1 MEYLVL
7 DVGGSAI
14 KYALMNDELEFLEKG
29 QVPTPKTSLE
39 DFKKEIQSLYQKYQ
53 ERVDGI
59 AMSLPGLIN
68 KKTNKMQ
75 IPGAL
80 LYNQN
85 VDILKELKS
94 VTTNRLTIENDA
106 KCAAL
111 CEVVYGSLKDSQVG
125 AVCII
130 GTGIGGGVTI
140 GDQVF
145 TCSGLSLQA
154 SAHRKVLIPRHF
166 FRKNIHLTIIS
177 NYLRIPEF

>member
-29 QVPTPKTSLE
+29 RVPTPKTSLE
-39 DFKKEIQSLYQKYQ
+39 DFKKEVQNLYQKYQ

-59 AMSLPGLIN
+59 AMTLPGLIN

-80 LYNQN
+80 LYNQD

-94 VTTNRLTIENDA
+94 VTTDRLTIENDA
-106 KCAAL
+106 KCAAIA
-111 CEVVYGSLKDSQVG
+111 ENKIGALKDYSRSVFLTL
-125 AVCII
+125 
-130 GTGIGGGVTI
+130 GTGIGGAVIINNKLLDMGELPGCEFI
-140 GDQVF
+140 NR
-145 TCSGLSLQA
+145 LE
-154 SAHRKVLIPRHF
+154 KE
-166 FRKNIHLTIIS
+166 FRL
-177 NYLRIPEF
+177 

>member
-39 DFKKEIQSLYQKYQ
+39 DFKKEVQNLYQKYQ

-59 AMSLPGLIN
+59 ARSLPGLIN

-80 LYNQN
+80 LYNQD

-94 VTTNRLTIENDA
+94 VTTDRLTIENDA
-106 KCAAL
+106 KCAAMAENIYVTMKAFDRNIFL
-111 CEVVYGSLKDSQVG
+111 TL
-125 AVCII
+125 
-130 GTGIGGGVTI
+130 GTGIGGAVIIDNKLMNT
-140 GDQVF
+140 GDL
-145 TCSGLSLQA
+145 SGCGWNRRCQDL
-154 SAHRKVLIPRHF
+154 F
-166 FRKNIHLTIIS
+166 
-177 NYLRIPEF
+177 